1 MSYAGYVLEVWD
13 DKKRFFESFFER
25 CFLLELSFIVINI
38 AVFLSMINFTLI
50 IVDRLIAVKWPFFY
64 MDRIHTKQS
73 LIAIAVVWGI
83 TIVYAIV
90 MITLINVLV
99 G

>member
-1 MSYAGYVLEVWD
+1 
-13 DKKRFFESFFER
+13 
-25 CFLLELSFIVINI
+25 
-38 AVFLSMINFTLI
+38 MINFTLI
-50 IVDRLIAVKWPFFY
+50 IVDRLIAVKWPFSY

-73 LIAIAVVWGI
+73 LIAIAAVWGI

-90 MITLINVLV
+90 VITLISVLD

>member
-13 DKKRFFESFFER
+13 DKKRLFESFFER
-25 CFLLELSFIVINI
+25 YFLLELSFIVINI
-38 AVFLSMINFTLI
+38 VVFLFMINFTLI

-73 LIAIAVVWGI
+73 HIAIAAVWGI
-83 TIVYAIV
+83 TIVYAIF
-90 MITLINVLV
+90 VLD